1 MMFQSSQAVGELP
14 FKDIYL
20 HALVKDKDGKKMS
33 KSSGNVVD
41 PLEKIDEFSAD
52 ILRFTLTML
61 CVQGRDIRMS
71 DEAMVISR
79 NFTNKIY
86 NASRFLLM
94 NASSFANLEQSE
106 IKTPLGAYLLSRFN
120 ACVTEVRKNIDE
132 YRFND
137 AASAIYRFLWNEF
150 CDWGIELSK
159 ADKSAVAE
167 LGSIFKESMK
177 LLHPFMPFISEHLW
191 HEMSGTSLE
200 AGAKSVMIM
209 RYPVAGGQNESIEKL
224 FNLVIESIVSIR
236 RAKAVVDLGNAKIA
250 KAFLRS
256 NTDLSEFSHFIKLLA
271 KCESVEFISEIKAG
285 CVRDVSE
292 NLESFIELA
301 GIDTAPILKRLNA
314 QKTKLEKEVAKLGAM
329 LSNEKFVA
337 NAPAD
342 VLATNKEALQIA
354 ASKLEKVNNEIESL
368 ENI

>member
-1 MMFQSSQAVGELP
+1 
-14 FKDIYL
+14 
-20 HALVKDKDGKKMS
+20 
-33 KSSGNVVD
+33 
-41 PLEKIDEFSAD
+41 
-52 ILRFTLTML
+52 
-61 CVQGRDIRMS
+61 
-71 DEAMVISR
+71 
-79 NFTNKIY
+79 
-86 NASRFLLM
+86 
-94 NASSFANLEQSE
+94 
-106 IKTPLGAYLLSRFN
+106 
-120 ACVTEVRKNIDE
+120 
-132 YRFND
+132 ND
-137 AASAIYRFLWNEF
+137 AASAIYRFFLNEL

-191 HEMSGTSLE
+191 HKMSGTSLE
-200 AGAKSVMIM
+200 SGAKSVMIM
-209 RYPVAGGQNESIEKL
+209 RYPVAGGQNESQNEKIEKL

-271 KCESVEFISEIKAG
+271 KCENVEFISEIKAG
-285 CVRDVSE
+285 CVRDVSQ
-292 NLESFIELA
+292 NVESFIELA

-314 QKTKLEKEVAKLGAM
+314 QKTKLEKEIAKLSAM
-329 LSNEKFVA
+329 LNNEKFVA

-354 ASKLEKVNNEIESL
+354 TSKLEKVSSEIESL
-368 ENI
+368 ENV

>member
-1 MMFQSSQAVGELP
+1 
-14 FKDIYL
+14 
-20 HALVKDKDGKKMS
+20 
-33 KSSGNVVD
+33 
-41 PLEKIDEFSAD
+41 
-52 ILRFTLTML
+52 
-61 CVQGRDIRMS
+61 
-71 DEAMVISR
+71 
-79 NFTNKIY
+79 
-86 NASRFLLM
+86 
-94 NASSFANLEQSE
+94 
-106 IKTPLGAYLLSRFN
+106 
-120 ACVTEVRKNIDE
+120 
-132 YRFND
+132 
-137 AASAIYRFLWNEF
+137 
-150 CDWGIELSK
+150 
-159 ADKSAVAE
+159 
-167 LGSIFKESMK
+167 
-177 LLHPFMPFISEHLW
+177 
-191 HEMSGTSLE
+191 
-200 AGAKSVMIM
+200 M

-256 NTDLSEFSHFIKLLA
+256 NADLSEFSHFIKLLA
-271 KCESVEFISEIKAG
+271 QCENVEFISEIKAG